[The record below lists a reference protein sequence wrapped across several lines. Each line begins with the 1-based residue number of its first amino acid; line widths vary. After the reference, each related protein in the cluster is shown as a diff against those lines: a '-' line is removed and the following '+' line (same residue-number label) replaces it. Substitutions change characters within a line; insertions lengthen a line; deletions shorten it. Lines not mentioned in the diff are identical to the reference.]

1 MNRPQA
7 GFTLIEVLVS
17 IVLFAVII
25 ALVLPLFLTSIQSNQ
40 SSRLRTTATSVAESW
55 LDRYRSGQEPLLA
68 GGPCTSSTGSV
79 VSTGTVITCTYPTGF
94 NYATDGIPSHT
105 SDAATLA
112 QRFGPYAN
120 TIRGTVINS
129 GINTQLWEVQAT
141 VKPSA
146 STAGGG
152 NLAIITT
159 RFTK

>member
-40 SSRLRTTATSVAESW
+40 SSRLRTTATTVAESW
-55 LDRYRSGQEPLLA
+55 LDRYRSGQEPLIA
-68 GGPCTSSTGSV
+68 GGPCTSTTGSV
-79 VSTGTVITCTYPTGF
+79 VSTGTVITCTYPVGF
-94 NYATDGIPSHT
+94 NYSTDGISSHAI
-105 SDAATLA
+105 DAGTLA

-120 TIRGTVINS
+120 TIKATVINS
-129 GINTQLWEVQAT
+129 GSNMQLWEIQAT

-146 STAGGG
+146 RTVGGG

-159 RFTK
+159 RFAK